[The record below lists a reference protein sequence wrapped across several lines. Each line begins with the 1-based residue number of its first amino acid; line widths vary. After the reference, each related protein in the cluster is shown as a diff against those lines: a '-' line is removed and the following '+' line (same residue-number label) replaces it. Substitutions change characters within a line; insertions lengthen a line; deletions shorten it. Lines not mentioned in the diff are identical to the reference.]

1 MGVGVGREAYT
12 LLVSQ
17 LQQGGCRGKLRMR
30 TILGVAAEGLHGRS
44 TVGAPTLFTLVQN
57 SGQRFLMRIVI
68 LLSLCFLTCAR
79 MPAQQTPGVSSTFS
93 VAIIK
98 PSAPD
103 AVTVTQ
109 IRGNRFATEGTTF
122 VDVFKYAYNVHPDQV
137 VGGPE
142 WLRTQKFDI
151 LADPETEKRPSSDQM
166 KVMVQ
171 QLLAER
177 FHLVMHH
184 EAKILSVYALEKT
197 ADTPKLTK
205 SAADPSGIP
214 VVGYDPRG
222 ELEVGNATMANFATF
237 LQRFVLDRPVVDQT
251 GIAGHFDL
259 VLRWTPDNFP
269 AGETSYDP
277 QKDASA
283 PPDLFT
289 AIKEQLRLK
298 LKPTKAATDVFLI
311 DRVERPSE
319 N

>member
-1 MGVGVGREAYT
+1 
-12 LLVSQ
+12 
-17 LQQGGCRGKLRMR
+17 
-30 TILGVAAEGLHGRS
+30 
-44 TVGAPTLFTLVQN
+44 
-57 SGQRFLMRIVI
+57 MRIVI
-68 LLSLCFLTCAR
+68 LLSLCFLTWPGI
-79 MPAQQTPGVSSTFS
+79 PAQQTPSVVPTFS
-93 VAIIK
+93 VATIK

-103 AVTVTQ
+103 AVAVTQ
-109 IRGNRFATEGTTF
+109 IRGNRFATGGTTF

-171 QLLAER
+171 QLLSER

-184 EAKILSVYALEKT
+184 ESKILSVYALAMT

-214 VVGYDPRG
+214 AVAYDPRG
-222 ELEVGNATMANFATF
+222 ELQVGNATMANFAIF
-237 LQRFVLDRPVVDQT
+237 LQRFALDRPVVDKT
-251 GIAGHFDL
+251 GITGHFDL
-259 VLRWTPDNFP
+259 VLRWTPDTPPVSGNP
-269 AGETSYDP
+269 YDP
-277 QKDASA
+277 PKDASA

-289 AIKEQLRLK
+289 AIKEQLGLK
-298 LKPTKAATDVFLI
+298 LQRAKASTDVFLI